1 MPDGQNRQS
10 IFPELIKSLIPITT
24 MGKAMV
30 IGIIVWFVN
39 WAFAKGQTIFGSSTL
54 KTLFDIASV
63 LACIP
68 LGYFAIKGARWVTQ
82 HLLWRLRR
90 RLIVTYLLIGAV
102 PIFLVVLLAAL
113 IGRVVVIQ
121 SSTSL
126 VERQLDGYLEQAR
139 AATQAIGHDLSNVDS
154 EQWQPERMQRRL
166 QERADALAPIFP
178 DIRLR
183 LNQNAGFNV
192 LVKGASIEGGK
203 GAAAHPI
210 SKNTPRLIEIAD
222 LPEWLSA
229 QGEFHG
235 LVRDEESPDDS
246 RIYALHVVKLKKPAQ
261 AVFQLSYPIGE
272 GLCQHV
278 SHTTNLKV
286 VPGQAVTS
294 LLMTPSGGRVDESV
308 REGGEPGGADGVPI
322 FKPVNE
328 WRGGLQRERDVLVV
342 AWSSLSIGS
351 IWQRIQQF
359 RTGSTVGDVLF
370 VVIAGL
376 AVISFLIALAA
387 IVSAGFLTRSITGAV
402 HHLYEGTKR
411 VEAGDFDH
419 EIKITGRDQLA
430 ALSGSFNQMTRS
442 IRELLRVSAEKQR
455 LDQEMKIAAQV
466 QSLLFPRSTPKTA
479 MLDFAAGVCIPARLV
494 SGDYYDFIEVA
505 PGITGVVV
513 ADVCGKGVSAALM
526 MANLQ
531 ANLRGQVQ
539 ACHDAHS
546 FKLSFAAQASA
557 QAAVHASG
565 PTGTQA
571 LYPRMAD
578 LSAHPVQHI
587 VHRVNQQV
595 AASVMDSSYITF
607 FYAEF
612 DEQRMTLRYTNA
624 GHNPPLLLRAKING
638 EKKVECLDRG
648 GTVLGLFYDVEYEDV
663 ELTLESGDVL
673 VAFTD
678 GLVEACNPEGEEFSE
693 ERVRQLLLRNAHL
706 SAAEIEQQMLRAA
719 KAWTHEAEQ
728 EDDLTLVIFKVK

>member
-1 MPDGQNRQS
+1 MPEARNRQS
-10 IFPELIKSLIPITT
+10 NFTLWQELLKSLIPITT

-30 IGIIVWFVN
+30 AGIIVWFVN
-39 WAFAKGQTIFGSSTL
+39 WAFAKGQTLFGSSVL

-113 IGRVVVIQ
+113 IGRIVVMQ

-139 AATQAIGHDLSNVDS
+139 AATQAIGHDLSNVDAD
-154 EQWQPERMQRRL
+154 QWQPERMQRRL

-178 DIRLR
+178 DISLR

-192 LVKGASIEGGK
+192 LVKGASIEGG
-203 GAAAHPI
+203 AVHPT
-210 SKNTPRLIEIAD
+210 STQTPRLIEIAD
-222 LPEWLSA
+222 LPEWLNA

-235 LVRDEESPDDS
+235 LVRDEESSGDG

-308 REGGEPGGADGVPI
+308 RERTEPAGAATGVPI
-322 FKPVNE
+322 FKTVNE
-328 WRGGLQRERDVLVV
+328 WRGGAQRERDVLVV
-342 AWSSLSIGS
+342 AWSSLSLGS
-351 IWQRIQQF
+351 IWQRFQQF
-359 RTGSTVGDVLF
+359 RTGSTVGDVIF
-370 VVIAGL
+370 VLIAGM

-442 IRELLRVSAEKQR
+442 IRELLRVSADKQR

-539 ACHDAHS
+539 ACHDAHT
-546 FKLSFAAQASA
+546 FKVSFAAQASA
-557 QAAVHASG
+557 QI
-565 PTGTQA
+565 GTQSVS
-571 LYPRMAD
+571 PRMAD

-612 DEQRMTLRYTNA
+612 DEQHMTLRYTNA
-624 GHNPPLLLRAKING
+624 GHNPPLLLRAK

-648 GTVLGLFYDVEYEDV
+648 GTVLGLFCDVEYEDV
-663 ELTLESGDVL
+663 ELTIESGDVL

-693 ERVRQLLLRNAHL
+693 ARVRQVLLRHAHL
-706 SAAEIEQQMLRAA
+706 SAAEIEEQMLRAA